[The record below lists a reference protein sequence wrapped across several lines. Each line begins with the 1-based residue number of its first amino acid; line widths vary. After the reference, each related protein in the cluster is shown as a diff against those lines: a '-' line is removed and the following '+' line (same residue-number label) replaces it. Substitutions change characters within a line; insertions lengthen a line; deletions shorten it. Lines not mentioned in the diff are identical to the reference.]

1 MTTLIGSQPKITTTH
16 FPNARTTG
24 QRLAIEWSRLRRHRG
39 SIARAAGWQIVEGS
53 LDDLDQIL
61 TAIGFEVDQTPQN
74 EARLRLLI
82 TTAAD
87 DELAARIV
95 VQRLLPGLLAVVR
108 RRRRAGCNSNAF
120 EELLGAL
127 WIGIRT
133 FNPDRAP
140 SSLAAALISDADY
153 RTFRAAHRRRSSGE
167 RPTDLTTVQLRVSEE
182 LNTNDELEELFQL
195 AQQSGM
201 PSEEIELLRQ
211 LLRASGTAEV
221 ATELSVTPRTVRN
234 RRDRATNR
242 LREIVLAA

>member
-1 MTTLIGSQPKITTTH
+1 MTTSIGSQPNIRPKNTSH
-16 FPNARTTG
+16 LRTTG
-24 QRLAIEWSRLRRHRG
+24 QQLALEWSRLRRHRG
-39 SIARAAGWQIVEGS
+39 SIARAAGWNIVEGS

-74 EARLRLLI
+74 EACLRQLI
-82 TTAAD
+82 STAVD
-87 DELAARIV
+87 DDLAARIV

-108 RRRRAGCNSNAF
+108 KRRRTGCSSNAF

-133 FNPDRAP
+133 FNPDRTP

-167 RPTDLTTVQLRVSEE
+167 RPTDLSAMQIRANEE
-182 LNTNDELEELFQL
+182 PNSADEIEELFEL
-195 AQQSGM
+195 AEQSGM
-201 PSEEIELLRQ
+201 PDDEIELLRQ
-211 LLRASGTAEV
+211 LLSASGTTDL
-221 ATELSVTPRTVRN
+221 ATQLSVTPRTVRN